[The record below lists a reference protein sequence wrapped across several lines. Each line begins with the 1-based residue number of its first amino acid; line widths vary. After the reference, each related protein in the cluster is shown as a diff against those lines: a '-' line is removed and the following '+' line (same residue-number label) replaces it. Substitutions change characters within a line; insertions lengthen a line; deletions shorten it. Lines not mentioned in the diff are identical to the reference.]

1 MGEGEIGVR
10 GIGPG
15 DRSESTGRGA
25 FVAAEMLRDNLGL
38 AERAAYIFKLTGFFF
53 LSLKSKKMMNVS

>member
-1 MGEGEIGVR
+1 MGDGEIGVR

-25 FVAAEMLRDNLGL
+25 VVAAEMLRDNLGL
-38 AERAAYIFKLTGFFF
+38 AVRAAYILIELAGICLSF
-53 LSLKSKKMMNVS
+53 LAKEDGECS

>member
-25 FVAAEMLRDNLGL
+25 LAVAEMLRDNLGL
-38 AERAAYIFKLTGFFF
+38 AVRAAYILKLTGFFSFF
-53 LSLKSKKMMNVS
+53 LSKAKR

>member
-25 FVAAEMLRDNLGL
+25 LVVAEMLRDSLGL
-38 AERAAYIFKLTGFFF
+38 AVRAAYIFKLTGFF
-53 LSLKSKKMMNVS
+53 LSFFQK